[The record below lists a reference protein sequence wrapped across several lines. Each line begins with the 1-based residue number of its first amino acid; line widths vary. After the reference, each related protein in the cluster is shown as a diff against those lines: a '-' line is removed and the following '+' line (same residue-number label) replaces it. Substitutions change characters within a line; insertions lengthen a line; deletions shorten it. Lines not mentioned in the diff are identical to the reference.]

1 MHSFDKNQPPRVYPQ
16 GLPVRMDVYS
26 PSAPLPNIPDHL
38 TIPQFIF
45 DSVHECRPVRTSKIP
60 WLIEDETGR
69 AVGEAELRQRTF
81 GLANGLRSNFGI
93 DEDEVVLI
101 FSRNHVDYPVAI
113 WAVHQLGGVISGANP
128 DFSSNELLYQLE
140 QTKAKL
146 MIVHPGSLETALSAA
161 REANFPSE
169 RIILFNTTGASSLGH
184 HLSIETLIQKGHNVP
199 SDQTF
204 VERRLNP
211 GEAKTKLAFLSFSS
225 GTTGKPKA
233 VAIAH
238 YALIANVIQIA
249 AHNNVNKD
257 YCDYDDQRYRPGDV
271 AIGVLPF
278 YHIYG
283 LVINLHYI
291 LFSAMALV
299 VVPKFNFVE
308 MLNSIVRHRISHLL
322 LVPPQVILLCKHP
335 AVKNYDLRR
344 YIRMIMCGAAP
355 LSHEVNQQL
364 FELLPDAH
372 IGQAYGMTETCTA
385 TTMWP
390 IDQKRG
396 TSGSAGQLLPGTVS
410 RIIKS
415 DGSLAG
421 YDEAGELYI
430 KTPSVALGY
439 ANNAEATKETFIDGW
454 VRTGDEA
461 KIDRKGEIW
470 ILDRLKEIMK
480 VKGFQVAPAELEG
493 CILDHESVSSACVVG
508 IPDDYSGEVPLAFVV
523 LTADAN
529 RRVNEDRTAAGEIK
543 ASIIQHVAANK
554 VGYKHL
560 AGGVEFIPVIPISPS
575 GKLLRRVLREEA
587 KMLRKTRPKL

>member
-1 MHSFDKNQPPRVYPQ
+1 
-16 GLPVRMDVYS
+16 MDIYS
-26 PSAPLPNIPDHL
+26 PSAPLPSIPDDL
-38 TIPQFIF
+38 TVPQFIF
-45 DSVHECRPVRTSKIP
+45 DAVHECRPGRKPGVP

-69 AVGEAELRQRTF
+69 AIGEEELRRRTT
-81 GLANGLRSNFGI
+81 GLANGLRSRFGI
-93 DEDEVVLI
+93 GENDVVLI
-101 FSRNHVDYPVAI
+101 FSRNHVDYAVAI
-113 WAVHQLGGVISGANP
+113 WAVHCLGGVISGANP
-128 DFSSNELLYQLE
+128 EFSSNELVYQLE
-140 QTKAKL
+140 QTKAAL
-146 MIVHPGSLETALSAA
+146 MIVHPDALDTARSAA
-161 REANFPSE
+161 RATKFPSDK
-169 RIILFNTTGASSLGH
+169 IVLLNTGTSSPGNVLTVN
-184 HLSIETLIQKGHNVP
+184 TLIQQGLSIPK
-199 SDQTF
+199 DQAF
-204 VERRLNP
+204 VERRLRP

-233 VAIAH
+233 VAIPH

-257 YCDYDDQRYRPGDV
+257 YCDLNDQRYRPGDV

-291 LFSAMALV
+291 LFCAMSLV
-299 VVPKFNFVE
+299 VVPKFNFVQ

-322 LVPPQVILLCKHP
+322 LVPPHIVLLCKHP

-344 YIRMIMCGAAP
+344 YVRMIMCGAAP

-385 TTMWP
+385 TSMWP
-390 IDQKRG
+390 IAQKRG
-396 TSGSAGQLLPGTVS
+396 TSGSAGQLLPGTVA
-410 RIIKS
+410 RIVKS

-421 YDEAGELYI
+421 YDEAGELHI
-430 KTPSVALGY
+430 KTPSVALCY

-461 KIDRKGEIW
+461 KIDRNGEIW

-493 CILDHESVSSACVVG
+493 CLLDHSDVSSACVVG
-508 IPDDYSGEVPLAFVV
+508 VPDDYSGEIPMAFIV
-523 LTADAN
+523 LTADAA
-529 RRVNEDRTAAGEIK
+529 RRVKEDPRAAAKIK
-543 ASIIQHVAANK
+543 ASIIQHVADNK
-554 VGYKHL
+554 VSYKHL

-587 KMLRKTRPKL
+587 KRLRKTRSKL